1 MERCSPLHFFR
12 AMSYSPSWDVQWV
25 DGKQTG
31 RGHSVGV
38 VRGKMEVIKRK
49 LHLGVRAY
57 VRFLHAG

>member
-1 MERCSPLHFFR
+1 
-12 AMSYSPSWDVQWV
+12 
-25 DGKQTG
+25 
-31 RGHSVGV
+31 